1 MVSIMIFGPVCE
13 ALAECVHIRVLGTRL
28 RLVVF
33 GCLIAS
39 IARISVHLGRFA
51 RPDAFR
57 RGIGSVVPGMEGRE
71 ANDVYLEQSSL
82 SDVLPFLDAITEDGC
97 QKGDGGQVKRELRQ
111 ALPNVEKDRV
121 HGKWKESRAARPASP
136 RVLGPELR

>member
-1 MVSIMIFGPVCE
+1 MRSHARSRDPIAPGRVWVS
-13 ALAECVHIRVLGTRL
+13 HRL
-28 RLVVF
+28 HRTYL
-33 GCLIAS
+33 S
-39 IARISVHLGRFA
+39 SPGRFA